1 MMSKDKVS
9 VVIPYYNNETTIEE
23 TLNSVIN
30 QTHKNLEIVIV
41 DDGSKEVS
49 YSFLEKLGEQYN
61 LTVLKQTNSGPSVA
75 RNYGAQ
81 KSSGQYLLFLDA
93 DDKIEKTYI
102 EKCISKFDENS
113 ALQIVY
119 SNARYFDYKNE
130 DWILPELKF
139 PEFLIDNCIFISAI
153 IKRETFIEI
162 GLFDTNINFTEDWE
176 LWMRI
181 IKKNSINS
189 VYRIP
194 ETLFYYRKR
203 KEKNSLTDTRDIDD
217 NAEKCRLYIYNKHYD
232 LYKNHNLGLISLI
245 TSVNDNLKYKRKYYN
260 IWYKKL
266 FYNFKK
272 SKSENG

>member
-1 MMSKDKVS
+1 MMPKDKVS

-49 YSFLEKLGEQYN
+49 HSFLEKLEEQYN
-61 LTVLKQTNSGPSVA
+61 LTILKQTNSGPSVA

-81 KSSGQYLLFLDA
+81 KSSGNYLLFLDA
-93 DDKIEKTYI
+93 DDKIEETYI

-130 DWILPELKF
+130 DWILPDLKF

-181 IKKNSINS
+181 IKKYSTNS

-203 KEKNSLTDTRDIDD
+203 KEKNSLTDTRDVDD

-232 LYKNHNLGLISLI
+232 LYKNHNLDLISLI
-245 TSVNDNLKYKRKYYN
+245 TSVNDNLKYKKKYYN